1 MALKKSIPLHL
12 CKKMV
17 EASLTNEVNH
27 ACRYFLFQDK
37 VPKKVREKFYQ
48 ESKPNL
54 LTLPKFTKST

>member
-1 MALKKSIPLHL
+1 MNQKGGRTLKKNIPLHL

-27 ACRYFLFQDK
+27 ACRLLLFQDK

-48 ESKPNL
+48 E
-54 LTLPKFTKST
+54 